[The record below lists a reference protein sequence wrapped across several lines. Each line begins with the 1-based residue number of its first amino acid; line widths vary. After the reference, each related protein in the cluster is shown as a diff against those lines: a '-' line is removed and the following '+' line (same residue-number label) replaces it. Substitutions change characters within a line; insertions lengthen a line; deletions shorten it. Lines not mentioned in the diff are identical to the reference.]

1 MEQNA
6 NRLLMTDTEVKNLVN
21 SFRIRYAETCEP
33 IQINFRELVSNLN
46 SSERYTHLIHS
57 YPAKLLCH
65 IPYFFLQTDYFCPK
79 TGTVL
84 DPFCGTGTVLL
95 EANIS
100 GREAKGADANPLARL
115 ISRVKTTY
123 IKTEKLQKTL
133 TTLVQSA
140 KRAKVIEV
148 HDYSSISRWFS
159 PSTIDQLLRLEL
171 AIEKLKETEVKE
183 FFLLCLSNLVKKVS
197 FADPCISVPVRLN
210 PDRFA
215 KNPEKRESLLFKLK
229 TLENIDVYDKFESV
243 CSLNINRIEKLR
255 NIYGGD
261 VKSEIVS
268 SDARCIT
275 KQIGNDEKLPDKSID
290 LILTSPPYAGAQKY
304 IRSSWLNLYW
314 LGTKDNEEI
323 RELNKKNIGRE
334 DYVKSEIYEIK
345 TGIDSADRVLNS
357 LYNEG
362 KYERAFIVGNYLK
375 EMLEALGE
383 SIRVLKDG
391 GYLVIIIG
399 NNTVCGRPFDT
410 QDYFTEY
417 VLSQGL
423 SLEFKLID
431 DIKSYGLM
439 TKRNKTAS
447 RISSEWIL
455 VFKK

>member
-6 NRLLMTDTEVKNLVN
+6 NHLLMTDTEVKNLVN

-33 IQINFRELVSNLN
+33 IQINFRELVPNLN

-100 GREAKGADANPLARL
+100 GRDAKGVDANPLARL

-357 LYNEG
+357 LYDEG